1 MEGFQYNLMP
11 VLAGSFASHFTYH
24 RISKVYTTMQTAMKS
39 GDSDTLLKILPDLH
53 ATSAGLV
60 CEIYIFKN

>member
-1 MEGFQYNLMP
+1 MP

-24 RISKVYTTMQTAMKS
+24 RIGKVYTTMQAAMRS
-39 GDSDTLLKILPDLH
+39 GDSETLLKILPDLH

-60 CEIYIFKN
+60 FSLTQM